1 MSASI
6 DAGIDWFDPRTYL
19 DIGRQLARNAI
30 WAPDPFTQ
38 LVTNVV
44 IIVAAMLSS
53 SVGFAPGIL
62 IALTALF
69 FIGVAILRLAYGA
82 VM

>member
-19 DIGRQLARNAI
+19 SLGRQLARNAI

-44 IIVAAMLSS
+44 IIVGAMLSS
-53 SVGFAPGIL
+53 SVGFAPGLL
-62 IALTALF
+62 IAAAALF
-69 FIGVAILRLAYGA
+69 FIGVALLRLAYEA
-82 VM
+82 VV